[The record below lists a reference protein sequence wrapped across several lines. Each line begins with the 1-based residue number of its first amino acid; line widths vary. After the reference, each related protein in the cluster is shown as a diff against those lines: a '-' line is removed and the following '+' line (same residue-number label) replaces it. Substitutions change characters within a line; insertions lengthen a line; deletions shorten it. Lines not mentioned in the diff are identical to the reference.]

1 MEYQYWNSNYLNSI
15 SEDSLDDVDW
25 NTETYKGY
33 MYARLQQMFKYK
45 NLPDTIPHEMLE
57 YYLLSG
63 GVCFITEVDNNLYAF
78 QGSLGGEPDPYYRPT
93 KFIIANPALNFNK
106 VCDVKKD
113 GILMRNDRMWLGL
126 DKLVTRYAHLMAT
139 NLITI
144 KVVDIVLRC
153 IALLSAPDDATK
165 KSAEIFLDDLKKGK
179 LGVIGENTF
188 FSEGIRMQSPPANN
202 GSYLTQFIELHQYY
216 KGSFYNEIGLNANF
230 NMKREAIG
238 KGEASLS
245 QDSLLPLCDTMLA
258 CRKEDVKRIN
268 EMFGTNIEVE
278 FDSAWASNRE
288 ESEYELEKLKKEA
301 SQLEGGEDKL
311 DESNGEK
318 TESGEGNIG
327 NDDITSDSSSGGSVG
342 NECKTEEETESAS
355 EDSGCGEE
363 QEPDCNTG
371 NEEIGV
377 EENSDETDETVNQ
390 EVVVNVTVGSQVKE
404 DKYDSEE
411 NEDSTD
417 KGCHESS

>member
-245 QDSLLPLCDTMLA
+245 QDSILPLCDTMLV

-301 SQLEGGEDKL
+301 SQLEGGKNKV

-318 TESGEGNIG
+318 TESGEGNIR
-327 NDDITSDSSSGGSVG
+327 NDDIASDSSSGESIE
-342 NECKTEEETESAS
+342 NECKAEEETASAS

-363 QEPDCNTG
+363 QESDCNTG
-371 NEEIGV
+371 QEEIGA
-377 EENSDETDETVNQ
+377 EENSDEAGETVNQ
-390 EVVVNVTVGSQVKE
+390 EVIVNVTVGGQVKE
-404 DKYDSEE
+404 DNYDSEE

-417 KGCHESS
+417 KGCNESS

>member
-1 MEYQYWNSNYLNSI
+1 MNSI

-63 GVCFITEVDNNLYAF
+63 GVCFITEVDNNLYVF

-301 SQLEGGEDKL
+301 SQLEGGENKV

-318 TESGEGNIG
+318 TESGEGNIR
-327 NDDITSDSSSGGSVG
+327 NDDITSVSSSGGSIG
-342 NECKTEEETESAS
+342 NECKAEEETESAS

-363 QEPDCNTG
+363 QEPYCNTG

-377 EENSDETDETVNQ
+377 EKNSDEADETVNQ
-390 EVVVNVTVGSQVKE
+390 EVIVNVTIDSQVKE
-404 DKYDSEE
+404 DNYDSEE

-417 KGCHESS
+417 KGCNESS

>member
-1 MEYQYWNSNYLNSI
+1 MNSI

-301 SQLEGGEDKL
+301 SQLEGGENKV

-318 TESGEGNIG
+318 TESGEGDIR
-327 NDDITSDSSSGGSVG
+327 NDDIASDSSSGGSIG
-342 NECKTEEETESAS
+342 NEYKAEEETESAS

-371 NEEIGV
+371 KEEIGV

-404 DKYDSEE
+404 DNYDSEE

-417 KGCHESS
+417 KGCNESS

>member
-1 MEYQYWNSNYLNSI
+1 MNSI

-63 GVCFITEVDNNLYAF
+63 GVCFITEVDNNLYVF

-106 VCDVKKD
+106 VCDVNKD

-144 KVVDIVLRC
+144 KVVDVVLRC

-165 KSAEIFLDDLKKGK
+165 KSAEIYLDDLKKGK

-238 KGEASLS
+238 KGEASLT
-245 QDSLLPLCDTMLA
+245 QDSILPLCDTMLA

-288 ESEYELEKLKKEA
+288 ESKYELEKLKKEA
-301 SQLEGGEDKL
+301 SQLEGGETKV

-327 NDDITSDSSSGGSVG
+327 NDDIASDSSSGGSIG
-342 NECKTEEETESAS
+342 NECKAEEETESAS
-355 EDSGCGEE
+355 EDFGCGEE

-371 NEEIGV
+371 QEEIAV
-377 EENSDETDETVNQ
+377 EENSDEVGEFVNQ
-390 EVVVNVTVGSQVKE
+390 EVIVNVTVGSQVKE
-404 DKYDSEE
+404 DDYDSEE

-417 KGCHESS
+417 KGCNESS